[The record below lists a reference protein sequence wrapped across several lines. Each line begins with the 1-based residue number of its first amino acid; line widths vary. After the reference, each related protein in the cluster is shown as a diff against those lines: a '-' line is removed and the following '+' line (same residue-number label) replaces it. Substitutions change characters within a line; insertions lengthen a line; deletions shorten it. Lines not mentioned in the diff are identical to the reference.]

1 MDTQAGYVAA
11 TKPSYT
17 TQGSSSKVGTIV
29 GAVVGAVVFCGCIV
43 GIIICCCCCACCS
56 SIKDKFTRKNKG
68 DAYQPSGGKVPPPYY
83 PPEQPVYYNNPE
95 NYYN

>member
-43 GIIICCCCCACCS
+43 GIIICCCFCPCCS
-56 SIKDKFTRKNKG
+56 SIKEKFTKKHKI
-68 DAYQPSGGKVPPPYY
+68 DAYRPSVGNVPPPYY